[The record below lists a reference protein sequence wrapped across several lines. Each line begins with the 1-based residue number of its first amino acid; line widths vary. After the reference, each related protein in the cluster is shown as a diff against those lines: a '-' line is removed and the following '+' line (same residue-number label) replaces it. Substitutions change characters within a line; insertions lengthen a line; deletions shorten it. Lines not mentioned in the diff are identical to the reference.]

1 MSNYAVF
8 VLPEAEAEIGAA
20 YLWYHERNPLAAD
33 SFRSEAFDLI
43 DALGE
48 TADRWKMDSD
58 GTRRCVMKRFPY
70 TIHFEIDAG
79 TVYVLAVAHQR
90 REPGYWRIR

>member
-1 MSNYAVF
+1 VSNFAVF

-33 SFRSEAFDLI
+33 SFRSEVFDLI
-43 DALGE
+43 DALDE
-48 TADRWKMDSD
+48 TADRWKLDSD
-58 GTRRCVMKRFPY
+58 GNRRCVMKRFPY
-70 TIHFEIDAG
+70 TIHAG
-79 TVYVLAVAHQR
+79 TVYVLALAHQR